1 MRTPSAIVSAAVLS
15 GALWSAAAPAAD
27 APYARLTGIDAAP
40 TESAVVQATA
50 VSSQSEYGHC
60 SLVGAVQHPGTYRSV
75 GGTVLLETLLEQAGG
90 LAGNSSGIVRILHG
104 GRQQMVNLSLSSGSE
119 VVPQGSV
126 IVADTGDA
134 APAGERAFVDIA
146 CVQLCDRPVV
156 LCLKPSDATL
166 PRLLNLLGQPSELTA
181 AVRVVVPS
189 GHPSAADL
197 ALPSGTVV
205 LFDPTTINQLA
216 LADVLSRAPLSDV
229 VDFEPVQHQQ
239 VAAETVAQLESLE
252 QFLAVGNATPATD
265 ASPVAETTS
274 RPLTAPLPTTS
285 AIPPSLAVTLAAPEP
300 VLETESETPQ
310 VRPVSA
316 LQLQSVAGPA
326 GRPDE
331 QFTAED
337 YLRAKQRAK
346 AAQAAHDSPETA
358 DEVVAPAAGSIQSR
372 WLDLGTSIAAW
383 LLCAFA
389 AYGAF
394 GIWMRQHGRRRES
407 LRTELA
413 IELPKP
419 APIIE
424 SRTALSHLIENSLPL
439 REEDAPAPSQTFH
452 GRTVGFRY
460 LTRSGP
466 HPLQGPHFAA
476 ARVQAPAETATAQTA
491 RPQPAAQVASSD
503 RIERTIKRFDRAV
516 EAQRETRAARPN
528 VKAKATV
535 EHVTHSVSPL
545 ERALRNLMRESS
557 EGRT

>member
-1 MRTPSAIVSAAVLS
+1 MRTPSVIVSAAMLS

-27 APYARLTGIDAAP
+27 APYGRLTGIAAAP
-40 TESAVVQATA
+40 TEPAVVQATA
-50 VSSQSEYGHC
+50 VVPESEFGHC
-60 SLVGAVQHPGTYRSV
+60 SLVGAVQHPGTYRSA

-90 LAGNSSGIVRILHG
+90 LAGNSSGIVRILHD
-104 GRQQMVNLSLSSGSE
+104 GRQQMINLAISSGSE
-119 VVPQGSV
+119 IVPQGSV
-126 IVADTGDA
+126 IVADA
-134 APAGERAFVDIA
+134 AEGAPSDDRTFVDIA

-166 PRLLNLLGQPSELTA
+166 PRLLGLLGQSSELAA

-189 GHPSAADL
+189 GHPSTADF

-205 LFDPTTINQLA
+205 LFDPTTLNQPA
-216 LADVLSRAPLSDV
+216 LADILSRAPLNDV
-229 VDFEPVQHQQ
+229 VDVEPVQHQQ

-252 QFLAVGNATPATD
+252 QFLAVGTAAPATD
-265 ASPVAETTS
+265 TTPVSESTF

-300 VLETESETPQ
+300 VVETESEVPQ

-316 LQLQSVAGPA
+316 LQLQSVSGPA

-337 YLRAKQRAK
+337 YLRAKQRAM
-346 AAQAAHDSPETA
+346 AAQAEQDSQETV
-358 DEVVAPAAGSIQSR
+358 DEVVSPAAASVNAR

-394 GIWMRQHGRRRES
+394 GIWMRQHGRRRET
-407 LRTELA
+407 LRTEMA

-419 APIIE
+419 APIVE
-424 SRTALSHLIENSLPL
+424 SRTALSQLIDNSLPL

-460 LTRSGP
+460 LIRSGP

-476 ARVQAPAETATAQTA
+476 ARVQAPKEPATAETA
-491 RPQPAAQVASSD
+491 RPQPAAPATTSD
-503 RIERTIKRFDRAV
+503 RAERTIKRFDRAV
-516 EAQRETRAARPN
+516 EAQRGTRPARP
-528 VKAKATV
+528 KAKATV
-535 EHVTHSVSPL
+535 EHVAHSVSPL
-545 ERALRNLMRESS
+545 ERALRSLMRETS